1 MNKFIFLVTALFFAT
16 IVKGQTNDLTVEEF
30 LGIEIDNMKLSDIDD
45 ADQNENTLKDFFK
58 DDLAIETGF
67 SDASDYWIKFF
78 SKSVFFLFEEG
89 EKNAE
94 GIIEAY
100 ELTNISII
108 DASICLKIKD
118 LEVRIGD
125 SLSILGEVA
134 ILTYN
139 DGVKEV
145 VYKLGSQVIE
155 IGFDPETEIITS
167 IKYRYYNT

>member
-78 SKSVFFLFEEG
+78 PNRYSFFL
-89 EKNAE
+89 K
-94 GIIEAY
+94 
-100 ELTNISII
+100 
-108 DASICLKIKD
+108 
-118 LEVRIGD
+118 R
-125 SLSILGEVA
+125 
-134 ILTYN
+134 
-139 DGVKEV
+139 VK
-145 VYKLGSQVIE
+145 KMQ
-155 IGFDPETEIITS
+155 
-167 IKYRYYNT
+167 KA